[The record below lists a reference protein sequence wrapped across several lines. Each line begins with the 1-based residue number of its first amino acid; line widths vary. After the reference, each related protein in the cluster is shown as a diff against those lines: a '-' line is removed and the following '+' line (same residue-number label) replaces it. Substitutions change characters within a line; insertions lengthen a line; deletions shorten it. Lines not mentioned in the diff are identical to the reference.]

1 MRNTRPLARQLA
13 RNIALLAFALTASV
27 STQAQTAGSFVVS
40 TGWLRVAPQVR
51 TDTMRTTSIGGR
63 DVSLA
68 QPGPSS
74 QIGAANTLG
83 LTATYFVTGNIA
95 AELVTGVPPKFH
107 INGAGTVESLGGV
120 GSARMWSPA
129 VLVKYY
135 FGQPTAVF
143 RPFVGLGASY
153 VWFTG
158 GKITNDRFAKGALGG
173 DTQVSV
179 SKGVSP
185 VFNLGA
191 TYNFAKNWY
200 AGVSISYL
208 PMRRTITLTTP
219 HSAKAG
225 GLPVK
230 NEVRAQLNPIVTYVS
245 LGYRF

>member
-1 MRNTRPLARQLA
+1 MNYKRHLVLGAMTLA
-13 RNIALLAFALTASV
+13 ASV
-27 STQAQTAGSFVVS
+27 SAQAQEAGSVVVS
-40 TGWLRVAPQVR
+40 AGWLRVSPQVS
-51 TDTMRTTSIGGR
+51 TDTMRTTNIGGR

-68 QPGPSS
+68 RPGPSA
-74 QIGAANTLG
+74 QIGAANTFG

-95 AELVTGVPPKFH
+95 AELVAGVPPRFN
-107 INGAGTVESLGGV
+107 IDGAGTVESLGGL

-135 FGQPTAVF
+135 FGQPTAKF

-153 VWFTG
+153 VWFSG
-158 GKITNDRFAKGALGG
+158 AKLSNDRFTKGVLGG
-173 DTQVSV
+173 DTDVSV

-200 AGVSISYL
+200 AGVSVSYL

-219 HSAKAG
+219 SSAYARG
-225 GLPVK
+225 ASVK
-230 NEVRAQLNPIVTYVS
+230 NEVRAQFNPIVTYVS